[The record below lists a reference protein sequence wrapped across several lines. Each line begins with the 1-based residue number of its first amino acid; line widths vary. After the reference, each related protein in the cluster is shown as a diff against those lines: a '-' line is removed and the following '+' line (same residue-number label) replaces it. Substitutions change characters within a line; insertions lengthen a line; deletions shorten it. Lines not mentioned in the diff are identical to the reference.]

1 MLLAAISATEQTVVR
16 GAWHV
21 ALLRACAG
29 ALGVVTKS
37 PPARMQRVTKAPCS
51 PANSTPSSVAAACSA
66 ARAPPASPTWEKEDR
81 PRRKAWS
88 D

>member
-1 MLLAAISATEQTVVR
+1 MVLLAAISATEQIVVR
-16 GAWHV
+16 GAWCV
-21 ALLRACAG
+21 ALRACAG

-81 PRRKAWS
+81 PRRKARS